1 MRLALVFH
9 MPGIFDTG
17 GADSLLR
24 FLRGEHEVRAFVCG
38 TMGRT
43 ALWDSG
49 LRGVEVRGERP
60 SQLLREVEGEVEAV
74 ILALHAFSPPKA
86 HALCWHL
93 LRLSGLSRPL
103 VEVDTGS
110 RQVVPWSEGGR
121 ELALSLARGMGF
133 SLSDPPR
140 FGEVLWQEGER
151 RCRKVL
157 GVDPGD
163 YVLVEGRVVGRAEG
177 EEVVLVEEGG
187 RLTEVRGVKLKPGV
201 LERLGR
207 VELEELKVDTTPSLR
222 FTPWTPR
229 RRPQLGRGV
238 VFVDHA
244 GYRVYEL
251 VEGAEGA
258 VTVGDDTSTVVGDLL
273 SRTGKPV
280 IALTDGDAD
289 GLLRGGSWA
298 KGSLVLRVR
307 DDDEAGKK
315 VLREVFGGERRVE
328 KGMEEVREEILSLLE
343 GEILER
349 RWVRV
354 FGNT

>member
-1 MRLALVFH
+1 MRLALIFH
-9 MPGIFDTG
+9 LPGIFDTG
-17 GADSLLR
+17 GAERLLR
-24 FLRGEHEVRAFVCG
+24 FLEKEHRVRAFVCG

-49 LRGVEVRGERP
+49 LEGVEVRGERP
-60 SQLLREVEGEVEAV
+60 SQLLREVEGEVEAA
-74 ILALHAFSPPKA
+74 ILALHALSPRKA

-93 LRLSGLSRPL
+93 LRLSGFSKPL
-103 VEVDTGS
+103 VEVDTGGG
-110 RQVVPWSEGGR
+110 QVVPWSEGGR
-121 ELALSLARGMGF
+121 ELALSLARGLGL

-140 FGEVLWQEGER
+140 FGEVLWREGGRKCR
-151 RCRKVL
+151 RVL

-163 YVLVEGRVVGRAEG
+163 YVLVGGRVVGRAKG

-187 RLTEVRGVKLKPGV
+187 RLVEVRGVELKQGA

-207 VELEELKVDTTPSLR
+207 VELEGLKVDTTPSLR

-229 RRPQLGRGV
+229 RRIQPGRGV

-244 GYRVYEL
+244 GYQVYEL

-258 VTVGDDTSTVVGDLL
+258 VTVGDDTSAVVGDLL

-298 KGSLVLRVR
+298 EGSLVLRVR
-307 DDDEAGKK
+307 NDDEAGRR
-315 VLREVFGGERRVE
+315 VLREVFGGRRR
-328 KGMEEVREEILSLLE
+328 MEEGLEEVKGKILSLLE

-349 RWVRV
+349 REVP
-354 FGNT
+354 NT